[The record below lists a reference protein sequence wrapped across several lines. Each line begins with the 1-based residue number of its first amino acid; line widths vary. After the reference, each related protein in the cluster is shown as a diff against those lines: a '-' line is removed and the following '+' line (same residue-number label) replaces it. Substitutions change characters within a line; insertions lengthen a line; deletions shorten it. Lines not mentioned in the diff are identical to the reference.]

1 MLSFILS
8 LGLAAAVHP
17 GLQALQ
23 KTFKNQKSL
32 EASFNQKIVQ
42 DLFPESPDEATG
54 TLTFQ
59 RPNKMVWTYETP
71 RKRVI
76 EFDGLK
82 LTVKEN
88 GRTETQPISGA
99 VTLEQSFSF
108 LWGEPDPKVFKIQ
121 TLSPR
126 SFRVI
131 PLRTDEVT
139 FKHID
144 VVVDAGK
151 VSEAKV
157 YDKLG
162 STSLMRFSWK

>member
-1 MLSFILS
+1 MFSFILTLS
-8 LGLAAAVHP
+8 LTAVVHP

-23 KTFKNQKSL
+23 KTFKHQKSL

-42 DLFPESPDEATG
+42 DLFPDSPDEASG
-54 TLTFQ
+54 TLKFL
-59 RPNKMVWTYETP
+59 RPNKMIWTYETP

-76 EFDGLK
+76 EYDGMK
-82 LTVKEN
+82 LTVNEN
-88 GRTETQPISGA
+88 GKTDTQSVSGA

-108 LWGEPDPKVFKIQ
+108 LWGEPDPKVFKVQ

-144 VVVDAGK
+144 VIVEAGK

-162 STSLMRFSWK
+162 STSLMKFNWK